1 MTPPSLQGVTLTKFS
16 MFPVSY
22 RPLVMLVN
30 VCVQTIDGTEISVAE
45 LTPVKVMGC
54 EASLTRWPDSG
65 ITTSQSKIKK
75 CE

>member
-22 RPLVMLVN
+22 RPVVMLVN

-45 LTPVKVMGC
+45 LTPVKLLGC
-54 EASLTRWPDSG
+54 EASLTKLWNYNF
-65 ITTSQSKIKK
+65 TVQNQKI
-75 CE
+75 